1 MAEIKQITFT
11 HKEIAQYLM
20 EKSGIKE
27 GHWGIYLEFGLNG
40 ANVEIAPYSMAPAA
54 IIPVLKIGI
63 QRFDSPNPLT
73 VDAAKLSEDSSEKA

>member
-11 HKEIAQYLM
+11 HKEIAQWLM

-40 ANVEIAPYSMAPAA
+40 ANLELAPGNMSPAA

-63 QRFDSPNPLT
+63 QRFDTPNPLT
-73 VDAAKLSEDSSEKA
+73 VDAARVTQDSEKV